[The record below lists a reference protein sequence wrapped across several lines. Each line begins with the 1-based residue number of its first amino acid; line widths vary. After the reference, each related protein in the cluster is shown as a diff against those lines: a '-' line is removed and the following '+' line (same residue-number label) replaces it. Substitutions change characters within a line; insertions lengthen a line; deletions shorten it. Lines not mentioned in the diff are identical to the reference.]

1 METNIMVYLTE
12 EVVRKIVR
20 QELQEVLI
28 EEGIMQD
35 IGDWAGRTI
44 GGKFFKNTLGIAMLL
59 AAMKPTE
66 IAEAEMRGGLNTDS
80 AQVQNIFQELGIKN
94 FNALANDPFTPEEKQ
109 QLQAGYDRIRPI
121 QATLQKIRDAKQTL
135 EQQYQETDDE
145 QQEAEIKAKYLKAKE
160 MEEQVNRQLSREID
174 SLKPLSEKIL
184 QQGDLTGII
193 IQDAV
198 DNDGDLSQ
206 VDTQRVALEMVQ
218 KFASGDQEV
227 QSKILGSINDTVNDD
242 LTKFANSV
250 TRSAGMTNVPLSSQA
265 AFEIAAAYAELNE
278 FDLPANPTT
287 IDVVKALD
295 ANKDQLLGKYS
306 DFQTTKK
313 YNLDGQLIVQLN
325 VAMKGNPDGYL
336 DREELAT
343 AMDQT
348 MDRYQAGLYRAE
360 EVPADQAPSATGTG
374 TQVTV
379 KEMILRSNKFRG
391 RYV

>member
-1 METNIMVYLTE
+1 MVYLTE

-28 EEGIMQD
+28 EEGVMQD
-35 IGDWAGRTI
+35 IADWAGRTVS
-44 GGKFFKNTLGIAMLL
+44 GKFFKNTVGIAMLL

-66 IAEAEMRGGLNTDS
+66 IAEAEMRGNLNTDS
-80 AQVQNIFQELGIKN
+80 AQVQDIFQELGIKN
-94 FNALANDPFTPEEKQ
+94 FNSLANDPFTPDEKR

-145 QQEAEIKAKYLKAKE
+145 QVEAEIKAKYLKAKE

-174 SLKPLSEKIL
+174 MLKPLSEKIL

-198 DNDGDLSQ
+198 ENDGDLSQ

-218 KFASGDQEV
+218 KFASGDQEI
-227 QSKILGSINDTVNDD
+227 QSKVLGSINDTVNTD
-242 LTKFANSV
+242 LIKFANSV

-278 FDLPANPTT
+278 FDLPVNPTT

-295 ANKDQLLGKYS
+295 ANKSQLVGKYS

-336 DREELAT
+336 DREEMAT

-348 MDRYQAGLYRAE
+348 MDSYQMGLYRAE

-391 RYV
+391 KYV

>member
-1 METNIMVYLTE
+1 MVYLTE

-35 IGDWAGRTI
+35 IADWAGRSI
-44 GGKFFKNTLGIAMLL
+44 GGKFIKNTLGIAMML

-94 FNALANDPFTPEEKQ
+94 FNSLANDPFTPEEKQ
-109 QLQAGYDRIRPI
+109 QLQAGYERMRPI
-121 QATLQKIRDAKQTL
+121 QATLEKIRNAKQTL
-135 EQQYQETDDE
+135 EQQYQETDDK

-160 MEEQVNRQLSREID
+160 MEEQVGRQLSREID
-174 SLKPLSEKIL
+174 SLKPLAEKIL

-218 KFASGDQEV
+218 KFASGDQET
-227 QSKILGSINDTVNDD
+227 QSKILNSINSTVNDD
-242 LTKFANSV
+242 LTKFAHSV
-250 TRSAGMTNVPLSSQA
+250 TRAAHMTNVPLTSQA

-278 FDLPANPTT
+278 FGLPANPTT

-295 ANKDQLLGKYS
+295 ANKHQLLGKHS
-306 DFQTTKK
+306 DFETTKK

-325 VAMKGNPDGYL
+325 AAMKENPDGYL
-336 DREELAT
+336 DRDEMQT

-348 MDRYQAGLYRAE
+348 IGRYQAGLYRAE

>member
-1 METNIMVYLTE
+1 MVYLTE

-35 IGDWAGRTI
+35 IADWAGRSI
-44 GGKFFKNTLGIAMLL
+44 GGKFIKNTLGIAMML

-94 FNALANDPFTPEEKQ
+94 FNSLANDPFTPEEKQ
-109 QLQAGYDRIRPI
+109 QLQAGYDRMRPI

-135 EQQYQETDDE
+135 EQQYQETDDKE
-145 QQEAEIKAKYLKAKE
+145 VEAEIKAKYLKAKE
-160 MEEQVNRQLSREID
+160 MEEQVSRQLSREID
-174 SLKPLSEKIL
+174 TLKPLSEKIL

-218 KFASGDQEV
+218 KYASGDQEV
-227 QSKILGSINDTVNDD
+227 QSKILGTINDTVNDD

-295 ANKDQLLGKYS
+295 TNKNQLLGKYS

-325 VAMKGNPDGYL
+325 AAMKGNPDGYL
-336 DREELAT
+336 DREEMAT
-343 AMDQT
+343 AIDKT
-348 MDRYQAGLYRAE
+348 MDSYQAGLYRAE
-360 EVPADQAPSATGTG
+360 ERPEGEAPAATGTG

-379 KEMILRSNKFRG
+379 REMILRSNKFRG
-391 RYV
+391 KYV

>member
-1 METNIMVYLTE
+1 MVYLTE

-28 EEGIMQD
+28 EEGVMQD
-35 IGDWAGRTI
+35 IADWAGRTVS
-44 GGKFFKNTLGIAMLL
+44 GKFFKNTIGIAMML

-66 IAEAEMRGGLNTDS
+66 IAEATLSNNLNTDS
-80 AQVQNIFQELGIKN
+80 AQVQDIFQELGIKN
-94 FNALANDPFTPEEKQ
+94 FNSLANDPFTPDEKR

-145 QQEAEIKAKYLKAKE
+145 QVEAEIKAKYLKAKE

-174 SLKPLSEKIL
+174 MLKPLSEKIL

-198 DNDGDLSQ
+198 ENDGDLSQ

-227 QSKILGSINDTVNDD
+227 QSKILETINNTVNDD
-242 LTKFANSV
+242 LIKFANSV

-295 ANKDQLLGKYS
+295 ANKSQLLGKHS

-325 VAMKGNPDGYL
+325 VAMKQNPDGYL
-336 DREELAT
+336 DREEMAT

-348 MDRYQAGLYRAE
+348 MDRYQMGLYRAE
-360 EVPADQAPSATGTG
+360 EVPADQAPPATGTG

-391 RYV
+391 KYV